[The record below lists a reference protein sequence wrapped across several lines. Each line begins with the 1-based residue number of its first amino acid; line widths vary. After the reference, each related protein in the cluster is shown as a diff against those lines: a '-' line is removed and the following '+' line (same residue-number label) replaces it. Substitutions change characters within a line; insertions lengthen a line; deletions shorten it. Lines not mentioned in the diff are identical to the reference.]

1 MKGKASFPSTQI
13 FAGQEYKPDQ
23 CWTFDFRPEK
33 VVSLFTRMR
42 RGLAAI
48 AAEQRQRVNGIPDFE
63 PQAFV
68 VIPQVLGWSQYYQV
82 VVCASMDVA
91 KEANAIINNSLGDS
105 YNKYGRVFIDLE
117 SGLIAKAPYTVQ

>member
-42 RGLAAI
+42 RGLPAI

-63 PQAFV
+63 PKAFV
-68 VIPQVLGWSQYYQV
+68 VIPQVMGSKYYQV

-91 KEANAIINNSLGDS
+91 KEANAIIDNSLDDFH
-105 YNKYGRVFIDLE
+105 NKHYRVFIDLE
-117 SGLIAKAPYTVQ
+117 SGLITKAPYIIQ